1 MSEATEAAPQPSISV
16 IVPAWNEERRI
27 RTSLER
33 LIADGP
39 ALGIAEIVVVDD
51 GSTDGTDDIVEELAA
66 NHTGAPTVI
75 LLRHG
80 MNRGKGAALRTGLL
94 AATSPLVGYLDAD
107 LSIGATGFT
116 EARRLLADGAQ
127 VVVGYRIS
135 YTGQADGK
143 GQPHLRRFLSM
154 LFKRAQRQIVGL
166 SIRDT
171 QCPFKLFTREA
182 ARAVVPACRA
192 DGWAFDVEVL
202 LVAARRG
209 LRIAELPVQWHFV
222 GGSTVRADLRTVWR
236 TLRDLLLVRLRHGGA
251 A

>member
-1 MSEATEAAPQPSISV
+1 MTQARATPAISV
-16 IVPAWNEERRI
+16 VVPAWNEERRI
-27 RTSLER
+27 RSSLER

-39 ALGIAEIVVVDD
+39 TLGIDEIVVVDD
-51 GSTDGTDDIVEELAA
+51 GSTDGTDDIVEDLAA
-66 NHTGAPTVI
+66 GHPGTPRLV
-75 LLRHG
+75 LLRHPA
-80 MNRGKGAALRTGLL
+80 NRGKGAALRTGLM
-94 AATSPLVGYLDAD
+94 AATAPLVGYLDAD
-107 LSIGATGFT
+107 LSIGATGFA

-143 GQPHLRRFLSM
+143 GQPLLRRVLSIV
-154 LFKRAQRQIVGL
+154 FKRAQQQIVGL
-166 SIRDT
+166 TLRDT

-182 ARAVVPACRA
+182 ARAVVPACHS

-209 LRIAELPVQWHFV
+209 MRIAELPVQWHFV
-222 GGSTVRADLRTVWR
+222 GGSTVRADLRTIWR

-251 A
+251 G

>member
-1 MSEATEAAPQPSISV
+1 MSDTSTDPRISV
-16 IVPAWNEERRI
+16 VIPAWNEERRI
-27 RTSLER
+27 RSSLER

-39 ALGIAEIVVVDD
+39 ALGIDEIVVVDD
-51 GSTDGTDDIVEELAA
+51 GSTDGTDDIVEALAA
-66 NHTGAPTVI
+66 GHAGAPRLL
-75 LLRHG
+75 LLRHQV
-80 MNRGKGAALRTGLL
+80 NRGKGAALRTGLM
-94 AATSPLVGYLDAD
+94 AATAPLVGYLDAD
-107 LSIGATGFT
+107 LSIGATGFA

-135 YTGQADGK
+135 YTGHADGK
-143 GQPHLRRFLSM
+143 GQPLLRQALSVI
-154 LFKRAQRQIVGL
+154 FKRAQRQIVGL
-166 SIRDT
+166 TLRDT

-182 ARAVVPACRA
+182 ARKVVPACRA

-209 LRIAELPVQWHFV
+209 MRIAELPVQWHFV